1 MTLVM
6 RPRRPHSPRL
16 DPYRLGFRLVHGL
29 TPAQAARAE
38 RAPLAE
44 VEALLAQPEFQELL
58 QTCRELDAMP
68 AEERLALLERMALTV
83 LEHALASGDLRAALF
98 FLRERQQGRNPARML
113 ALKALSAPRPAPTS
127 SGSGA
132 GSGGHGLRDGS
143 VDAASR
149 GGAVA
154 RDQLAAER
162 VACAAAVAA
171 EPAPVPAHRPCVI
184 LPAMP
189 VRRTQ
194 HLGLRPAVAF
204 RLGPM
209 TGLGFHLGA
218 APAGPTVADL
228 NRPRWPAGP

>member
-6 RPRRPHSPRL
+6 SPRRPPASRL

-38 RAPLAE
+38 RVPAAE
-44 VEALLAQPEFQELL
+44 VESLLAQPEFQELL

-68 AEERLALLERMALTV
+68 AEDRLALLERMALTV
-83 LEHALASGDLRAALF
+83 LEHALARGDIRAALF
-98 FLRERQQGRNPARML
+98 FLRERQQGHNPAHTL
-113 ALKALSAPRPAPTS
+113 ARKALSAPRPAPVS
-127 SGSGA
+127 SGSGT
-132 GSGGHGLRDGS
+132 GSGSPGMRDGS

-149 GGAVA
+149 GGAVT

-171 EPAPVPAHRPCVI
+171 EPAPVPARRPGVI
-184 LPAMP
+184 LPAKP
-189 VRRTQ
+189 VRRSQ
-194 HLGLRPAVAF
+194 HPGHRPAVTF
-204 RLGPM
+204 RLGPI

-218 APAGPTVADL
+218 TPAGPTVADFT
-228 NRPRWPAGP
+228 RPRWPAGP